1 MTRTIAAAAA
11 AFATFT
17 CFAMTSQASASDT
30 ALVQLADLD
39 LSSADGQAKLEKRI
53 ASAARAVC
61 SEALTGSRIKSV
73 DGECMARARASIEKQ
88 LAARRG
94 SSRNGG

>member
-17 CFAMTSQASASDT
+17 CFAVTSQASAET
-30 ALVQLADLD
+30 AQVRVTDLD

-53 ASAARAVC
+53 AVAARSVC
-61 SEALTGSRIKSV
+61 SDALTGSRIKTV
-73 DGECMARARASIEKQ
+73 DGECMTRARAAIEKQ

>member
-17 CFAMTSQASASDT
+17 CFAMTSQASASNT
-30 ALVQLADLD
+30 VRVEVADLD
-39 LSSADGQAKLEKRI
+39 LSSAEGQAKLDKRL
-53 ASAARAVC
+53 ALAARAVC
-61 SEALTGSRIKSV
+61 SEAVTGSRIKTV
-73 DGECMARARASIEKQ
+73 DAECVTRARASIEKQ

>member
-17 CFAMTSQASASDT
+17 CFAMTSQASASNT
-30 ALVQLADLD
+30 VRVEVADLD
-39 LSSADGQAKLEKRI
+39 LSSAEGQAKLDKRLTV
-53 ASAARAVC
+53 AARAVC
-61 SEALTGSRIKSV
+61 REALTGSRIKTV
-73 DGECMARARASIEKQ
+73 DAECVTRARASIEKQ